1 MRERPFEAARMSQQ
15 INLFNPLFLRKEK
28 YFSAR
33 TMLQALGLIAL
44 GIACLYAFAVFQTRG
59 LARTAAEYARQAN
72 AQRDQLVEL
81 SGKGRSKLLEAEVAR
96 LEAEVKARRALV
108 ETLQGGEL
116 GDTEGFSRYFAA
128 FGRRPMQGVWL
139 TGFSVGDGGNELK
152 IRGRVLFPDL
162 VPAYLK
168 SLNEEEVM
176 RGRQVTDLK
185 LVARDESLARRG
197 ATDAGPAAGPE
208 RYVEFDLSAPL
219 QLAEAAKA
227 PAKGG
232 RP

>member
-1 MRERPFEAARMSQQ
+1 MSQQ

-33 TMLQALGLIAL
+33 TMLQALGIIAL
-44 GIACLYAFAVFQTRG
+44 GLAALYAFGVFQTRG
-59 LARTAAEYARQAN
+59 LEQAAAENTRQVT
-72 AQRDQLVEL
+72 AQRDQLVQL
-81 SGKGRSKLLEAEVAR
+81 GGQGRSKLLEAEVAR
-96 LEAEVKARRALV
+96 LDAEVKARRALA

-116 GDTEGFSRYFAA
+116 GNTDGFSQYFAA
-128 FGRRPMQGVWL
+128 FGRHPMRGVWL
-139 TGFSVGDGGNELK
+139 TGFSVGDSGNELK
-152 IRGRVLFPDL
+152 IRGRVLYPDL

-168 SLNEEEVM
+168 VLNVEDVM
-176 RGRQVTDLK
+176 RGRQVTELK

-197 ATDAGPAAGPE
+197 AAGASTAVGPE
-208 RYVEFDLSAPL
+208 RFVEFDLSAPL
-219 QLAEAAKA
+219 RVAEAAKA

>member
-1 MRERPFEAARMSQQ
+1 MSQQ
-15 INLFNPLFLRKEK
+15 INLFNPLYLRKEK
-28 YFSAR
+28 HFSAR
-33 TMLQALGLIAL
+33 TMLQALGLIAIGL
-44 GIACLYAFAVFQTRG
+44 AALYAFALFQTRG

-72 AQRDQLVEL
+72 QQRDQLVAL
-81 SGKGRSKLLEAEVAR
+81 SGRGRSKLLEAEVAR
-96 LEAEVKARRALV
+96 LEAEAKARRALL

-152 IRGRVLFPDL
+152 IRGRVLHADL

-168 SLNEEEVM
+168 SLNAEDVM
-176 RGRQVTDLK
+176 RGRRVTELK

-197 ATDAGPAAGPE
+197 TPEEPAAAGPL
-208 RYVEFDLSAPL
+208 RFVEFDLSAPL
-219 QLAEAAKA
+219 QLAETAR
-227 PAKGG
+227 PPEKGS

>member
-1 MRERPFEAARMSQQ
+1 LSQQ
-15 INLFNPLFLRKEK
+15 INLFNPLYLRKEK
-28 YFSAR
+28 YFSVR
-33 TMLQALGLIAL
+33 TMLQALGLIAIGL
-44 GIACLYAFAVFQTRG
+44 AALYAFALFQTRG
-59 LARTAAEYARQAN
+59 LARTAAEYARQADL
-72 AQRDQLVEL
+72 QRDQLVEL

-96 LEAEVKARRALV
+96 LEVEIKARRALV

-152 IRGRVLFPDL
+152 IRGRVLHADL

-168 SLNEEEVM
+168 LLNEEDVM

-185 LVARDESLARRG
+185 LVAHDESLARRG
-197 ATDAGPAAGPE
+197 TTEAPPAAGPL
-208 RYVEFDLSAPL
+208 RFVEFDLSAPL

-227 PAKGG
+227 PARGG
-232 RP
+232 KP

>member
-1 MRERPFEAARMSQQ
+1 MSQQ
-15 INLFNPLFLRKEK
+15 INLFNPVFLRKEK

-33 TMLQALGLIAL
+33 TMAQALGLILLGFAAL
-44 GIACLYAFAVFQTRG
+44 YVFAVFQTRG
-59 LARTAAEYARQAN
+59 LERTAAEYARQAN
-72 AQRDQLVEL
+72 AQRDQLVAL
-81 SGKGRSKLLEAEVAR
+81 GGKGRSKLLESEVAR
-96 LEAEVKARRALV
+96 LDAEVKARRALLD
-108 ETLQGGEL
+108 TLQGGDL

-162 VPAYLK
+162 LPAYLK
-168 SLNEEEVM
+168 SLNEEQVM

-197 ATDAGPAAGPE
+197 AADSRPAAGPE
-208 RYVEFDLSAPL
+208 RFVEFDLSAPL
-219 QLAEAAKA
+219 RLAEAAA

>member
-1 MRERPFEAARMSQQ
+1 MSQQ

-44 GIACLYAFAVFQTRG
+44 GLAALYVFAVIQTRD
-59 LARTAAEYARQAN
+59 LQRTAAEYARQVN
-72 AQRDQLVEL
+72 TERDQFVKL
-81 SGKGRSKLLEAEVAR
+81 GGQGRSKLLEAEVAR
-96 LEAEVKARRALV
+96 LDAEVRTRRTLV

-116 GDTEGFSRYFAA
+116 GNTDGFSQYFAA
-128 FGRRPMQGVWL
+128 FGRHPMRGVWL
-139 TGFSVGDGGNELK
+139 TGFSVGDSGNELK

-168 SLNEEEVM
+168 ALNAEEVM

-197 ATDAGPAAGPE
+197 AKEASPAAGPE

-219 QLAEAAKA
+219 RVGEAAKA
-227 PAKGG
+227 PGKGG